1 MSAALTIVVP
11 TYNRIDLLADCLRS
25 LSAQTYRDFRVLVVD
40 DASPKDVAASVRGVL
55 PEVEVVRRTE
65 NGGFACAAN
74 EGIRRADTS
83 HVMLLNDDMTLAP
96 DCIERLMTSMRET
109 GAAMACPLV
118 LFRDQPDTIYSAGDT
133 ITRGCRPVSIGFR
146 QKREDF
152 AFERHPWGV
161 SAGAAIYSR
170 DLFEKIELF
179 DETFIAYFEDAD
191 LCLRARAAGFEA
203 ICVPEAVA
211 YHVGSASQVG
221 STLWRTRQCY
231 RNHALL
237 VAKNFSIRD
246 VILCAPWIAAERLH
260 QARRLIS
267 AYRAELGLV
276 RALREWA
283 HAWMQTASLIPRLI
297 AARKVS
303 GRRDTKTR

>member
-1 MSAALTIVVP
+1 
-11 TYNRIDLLADCLRS
+11 
-25 LSAQTYRDFRVLVVD
+25 VLQE
-40 DASPKDVAASVRGVL
+40 A
-55 PEVEVVRRTE
+55 EVIRRAE
-65 NGGFACAAN
+65 NGGFARAAN

-96 DCIERLMTSMRET
+96 DCIEQLMIGMRET

-133 ITRGCRPVSIGFR
+133 ITRGGRPVSIGFR
-146 QKREDF
+146 QKREGF
-152 AFERHPWGV
+152 VIERRPWGV

-170 DLFEKIELF
+170 DLFEQVGLL

-191 LCLRARAAGFEA
+191 LCMRARAAGFEV
-203 ICVPEAVA
+203 ICMPEAVA

-237 VAKNFSIRD
+237 VAKNLSARD
-246 VILCAPWIAAERLH
+246 MFVRAPWIFAERLH
-260 QARRLIS
+260 QT
-267 AYRAELGLV
+267 
-276 RALREWA
+276 
-283 HAWMQTASLIPRLI
+283 HRLI
-297 AARKVS
+297 AAWRVEAGSLRASAEWMRAWGEVIRLIPRMWRVRGEPS
-303 GRRDTKTR
+303 GLR